1 MTPEEWLYLI
11 VGIVSVDYVVD
22 QGLDYL
28 NLRHSKTKLPEKLEG
43 LYEADEYARS
53 QQYQK
58 AKAKFGFVTSA
69 FSTLL
74 TLLVLSLGL
83 FGWLDAWLRDS
94 IDDPILLSLS
104 FFGVLFLLS
113 DWVNIPFAY
122 YATFVLEER
131 FGFNKTT
138 LKTFITD
145 KLKGYLLI
153 ALIGGGLGYALLW
166 IIRELGAQFWLYGLG
181 LVSLFML
188 VMNLFYTSLILPLF
202 NKLKPLEDGELKEQ
216 IVAYSNSVGF
226 PLKNIFVIDGSKR
239 STKAN
244 AFFSGLGKQKKIV
257 LYDTLIE
264 KHTTEE
270 LVAVLAHEV
279 GHYKKKHIVMSL
291 LISVVQLAITFYVLS
306 LFMFN
311 ENLSLA
317 LGGNQLAVHL
327 NFIAFGLLYTP
338 ISRLTGLLMNAL
350 SRKNEYEAD
359 AFAASTY
366 AAQPLMTALKKL
378 SASSL
383 SNLSPHPAYVF
394 VHYSHPPLLQ
404 RLEAMEKLAKE
415 S

>member
-1 MTPEEWLYLI
+1 
-11 VGIVSVDYVVD
+11 
-22 QGLDYL
+22 
-28 NLRHSKTKLPEKLEG
+28 
-43 LYEADEYARS
+43 
-53 QQYQK
+53 
-58 AKAKFGFVTSA
+58 
-69 FSTLL
+69 
-74 TLLVLSLGL
+74 
-83 FGWLDAWLRDS
+83 
-94 IDDPILLSLS
+94 
-104 FFGVLFLLS
+104 
-113 DWVNIPFAY
+113 
-122 YATFVLEER
+122 
-131 FGFNKTT
+131 
-138 LKTFITD
+138 
-145 KLKGYLLI
+145 
-153 ALIGGGLGYALLW
+153 
-166 IIRELGAQFWLYGLG
+166 
-181 LVSLFML
+181 
-188 VMNLFYTSLILPLF
+188 
-202 NKLKPLEDGELKEQ
+202 
-216 IVAYSNSVGF
+216 
-226 PLKNIFVIDGSKR
+226 
-239 STKAN
+239 
-244 AFFSGLGKQKKIV
+244 
-257 LYDTLIE
+257 
-264 KHTTEE
+264 
-270 LVAVLAHEV
+270 
-279 GHYKKKHIVMSL
+279 MSL